1 MREVGAS
8 WVDVLVVCGVR
19 QRQRNVFFLLV
30 FVFLF
35 VVSCFV
41 FRVSFCVQLF
51 SCSFGGV
58 VFLCSFCVSL
68 LFHFRVGQWV
78 VWVVK
83 GGSKRARRMDE
94 QG

>member
-41 FRVSFCVQLF
+41 FRVSCFVLCSVVQLF
-51 SCSFGGV
+51 IWWCGVPLLVLCESPFSFSCWSVG
-58 VFLCSFCVSL
+58 
-68 LFHFRVGQWV
+68 RVGG
-78 VWVVK
+78 K
-83 GGSKRARRMDE
+83 GRE
-94 QG
+94 